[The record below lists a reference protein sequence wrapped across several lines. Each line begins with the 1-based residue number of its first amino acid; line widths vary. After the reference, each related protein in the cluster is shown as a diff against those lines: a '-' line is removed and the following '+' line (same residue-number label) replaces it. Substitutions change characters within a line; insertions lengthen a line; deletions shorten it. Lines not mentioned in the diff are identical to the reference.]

1 MSDVVLVVLPVSSY
15 LNIKGHLDIE
25 KILVLFKVSRH
36 FALSGSKFILKLADC
51 ILQER
56 MGVKI
61 MV

>member
-1 MSDVVLVVLPVSSY
+1 MSDFILVILPVSSD

-36 FALSGSKFILKLADC
+36 FALSGTKFILKLTNC
-51 ILQER
+51 VLQER

-61 MV
+61 IV

>member
-1 MSDVVLVVLPVSSY
+1 MSDVILVILPVSSD

-36 FALSGSKFILKLADC
+36 FTLSGSKFILKLTDC

-56 MGVKI
+56 MGVKTI
-61 MV
+61 V